1 MKYYIEHCEVS
12 RTTSYWEVEA
22 SSYDEAVQKLLNAK
36 GDYSSVSDLMFLGDD
51 SFDVEDTPIQAT
63 DVLSDD
69 DFNVLSDYVD
79 EDE

>member
-12 RTTSYWEVEA
+12 RTTSHWEVEA

-69 DFNVLSDYVD
+69 DFYVLSDYVD